1 MKKINEVKK
10 IGTLSKDEIT
20 YEIYQLG
27 NATFRYWKIANGKTL
42 RSEKSFD
49 SEKDCIDY
57 IMSRPEI

>member
-10 IGTLSKDEIT
+10 IGTLSKDKIT

-49 SEKDCIDY
+49 SEKECIDD
-57 IMSRPEI
+57 IMSIPEI

>member
-49 SEKDCIDY
+49 SKKECIDD
-57 IMSRPEI
+57 IMSIPEI

>member
-27 NATFRYWKIANGKTL
+27 NATFRYRKIANGKTL

-49 SEKDCIDY
+49 SEKECIDD
-57 IMSRPEI
+57 IMSIPEI

>member
-10 IGTLSKDEIT
+10 IGTLSKDEII

-27 NATFRYWKIANGKTL
+27 NATFRYWRIAGGKTI

-49 SEKDCIDY
+49 SEKECIDD
-57 IMSRPEI
+57 IMSIPEI

>member
-27 NATFRYWKIANGKTL
+27 NATFRYWRIAGGKTL
-42 RSEKSFD
+42 RSEKCFD
-49 SEKDCIDY
+49 SEKECIDD
-57 IMSRPEI
+57 IMSIPEI

>member
-27 NATFRYWKIANGKTL
+27 NATFRYRKIANGKTL
-42 RSEKSFD
+42 RSEKCFD
-49 SEKDCIDY
+49 SEKDCIDFV
-57 IMSRPEI
+57 MSLPEV

>member
-10 IGTLSKDEIT
+10 IGTLSKEEIT

-27 NATFRYWKIANGKTL
+27 NATFSYWRIAGGKTI

-49 SEKDCIDY
+49 SEKDCIDFV
-57 IMSRPEI
+57 MSLPEV

>member
-49 SEKDCIDY
+49 SEKECIDD
-57 IMSRPEI
+57 IMSIPEI

>member
-1 MKKINEVKK
+1 MKKFNEVKK

-49 SEKDCIDY
+49 SEKECIDD
-57 IMSRPEI
+57 IMSIPEI